1 MTKKEFLEN
10 VKNGIINDE
19 VIAKATALYE
29 TESKSSE
36 TEQKNKEE
44 KRAVNLARAKR
55 IMEHLNADEYTS
67 ATELYDTYYKDKD
80 EDITNLSR
88 ITTALKVAEE
98 DKLVITIDNYK
109 KGGKG
114 KAVKGYK
121 LAATETTETT
131 DEQ

>member
-1 MTKKEFLEN
+1 
-10 VKNGIINDE
+10 
-19 VIAKATALYE
+19 
-29 TESKSSE
+29 
-36 TEQKNKEE
+36 
-44 KRAVNLARAKR
+44 
-55 IMEHLNADEYTS
+55 MEHLTADNYTS

-80 EDITNLSR
+80 DDITNLSR

-98 DKLVITIDNYK
+98 DGLVITIDNYK

-121 LAATETTETT
+121 LAVTETTETT